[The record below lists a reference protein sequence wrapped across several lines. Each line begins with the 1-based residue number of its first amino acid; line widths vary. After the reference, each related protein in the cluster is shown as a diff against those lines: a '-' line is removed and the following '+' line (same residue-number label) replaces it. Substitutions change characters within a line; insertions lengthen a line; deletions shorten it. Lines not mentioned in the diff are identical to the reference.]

1 MSFLSSNAKLLDY
14 EIKENTIKLEFNNYL
29 LDEFFQESLIEEVKY
44 AISKSFEDTL
54 GITDVNLVVNGESI

>member
-14 EIKENTIKLEFNNYL
+14 EIKENTIKLEFSSYL
-29 LDEFFQESLIEEVKY
+29 LDSFLNDSLIEEVKY

-54 GITDVNLVVNGESI
+54 GITDVELVVNGEEI